1 MGLNGKVAVVT
12 GAASGIGAAIAKRF
26 VADGAKVCLVDVQK
40 ELLEKTT
47 AALPAGS
54 AAACVADISNLKDVE
69 RMVEATLKLGGKI
82 DILANSAGIDPPEKG
97 PGINLDIWHKI
108 LEVNLTG
115 PFITMKTIAPLMIN
129 NGGGSIINIASL
141 AGLRYGSGKTAYVCS
156 KAALIA
162 LTQQSAVQYGPQK
175 IRCNVICPAATKTP
189 MFESNSAALAKSL
202 GKTQDWL
209 YEKIGSFAP
218 LRRVN
223 EPADIANLCSFLAG
237 EDSSALTGAILIAD
251 GGSSLLDP
259 GGVGMREAFPNWK
272 PENR

>member
-1 MGLNGKVAVVT
+1 MSLKGKVAVVT

-47 AALPAGS
+47 AELPAGS
-54 AAACVADISNLKDVE
+54 AAACVADISSLKDVE
-69 RMVEATLKLGGKI
+69 RMIEATLKLGGKI
-82 DILANSAGIDPPEKG
+82 DILANSAGIDPPEG

-115 PFITMKTIAPLMIN
+115 PFITMKTIAPLMAK
-129 NGGGSIINIASL
+129 NGGGSIVNIASL
-141 AGLRYGSGKTAYVCS
+141 AGLRYGAGKTAYVCS

-162 LTQQSAVQYGPQK
+162 LTQQSAVQYGPEK

-189 MFESNSAALAKSL
+189 MFESNSAPLAKSL
-202 GKTQDWL
+202 GKTQEWL

-223 EPADIANLCSFLAG
+223 EPSDIANLCSLLSS
-237 EDSSALTGAILIAD
+237 EDASALTGAVLIAD

-259 GGVGMREAFPNWK
+259 GGVGMKEAFPNWR
-272 PENR
+272 PGNR